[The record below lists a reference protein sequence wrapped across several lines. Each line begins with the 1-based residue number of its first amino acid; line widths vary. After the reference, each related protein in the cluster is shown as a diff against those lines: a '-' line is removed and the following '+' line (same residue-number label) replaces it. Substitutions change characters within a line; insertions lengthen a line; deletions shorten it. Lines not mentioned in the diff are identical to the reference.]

1 MKCLSLDDSYLR
13 FLLPLPSEGRLELAV
28 LLLTHSSESLPGGL
42 SQENLA
48 PHIPHMAWADVT
60 LKGKLAHIQF

>member
-1 MKCLSLDDSYLR
+1 MKCLSLDGYLR

-28 LLLTHSSESLPGGL
+28 LLLTHSSESLLGGL

-48 PHIPHMAWADVT
+48 PHIPHMA
-60 LKGKLAHIQF
+60 